1 MQAQLTIEQR
11 LDRIAAG
18 LENLAAALEKNS
30 AALQGLQAAPIV
42 QATAAPVV
50 EQAATVEPVK
60 PESVQAA
67 EPVKNGAESTG
78 KPVEKPSQNV
88 EKAPEAEKTAN
99 SAAAPAAAE
108 KPVAVTARAEALAEE
123 AKKLAPGLQ
132 AKVDIQAAYVAAK
145 KKGYAE
151 PIGAPIVGACKAL
164 GFNRFSE
171 VPDDRMPDLVTAV
184 RELLTNAVGSLEG

>member
-1 MQAQLTIEQR
+1 MQTQLTIEQR

-30 AALQGLQAAPIV
+30 AALQGLQTAPAGTA
-42 QATAAPVV
+42 QQQKSAAPV
-50 EQAATVEPVK
+50 EPAK
-60 PESVQAA
+60 PESVQAVELPKNEA
-67 EPVKNGAESTG
+67 ENTG
-78 KPVEKPSQNV
+78 KPVENTAQAP
-88 EKAPEAEKTAN
+88 EKAPEAEKTAP
-99 SAAAPAAAE
+99 AGAAPAAAE
-108 KPVAVTARAEALAEE
+108 KTVSVTARAEALAEE
-123 AKKLAPGLQ
+123 AKKLAPSLQ

-171 VPDDRMPDLVTAV
+171 VPDDRMHDLVTAV

>member
-11 LDRIAAG
+11 LDRIAVG

-30 AALQGLQAAPIV
+30 AALQGLQAAPVV
-42 QATAAPVV
+42 QVSAAPVD
-50 EQAATVEPVK
+50 PVK

-67 EPVKNGAESTG
+67 ELPKNEVENKGN
-78 KPVEKPSQNV
+78 PVENTVQAP
-88 EKAPEAEKTAN
+88 EKAPEAEKTA
-99 SAAAPAAAE
+99 SAGAAPAAAE

>member
-1 MQAQLTIEQR
+1 MQTQLTIEQR

-30 AALQGLQAAPIV
+30 AALQGLQTAPAGTAQQQKSAAP
-42 QATAAPVV
+42 
-50 EQAATVEPVK
+50 VEPVK
-60 PESVQAA
+60 PESVQAV
-67 EPVKNGAESTG
+67 ELPKNEAKNQGN
-78 KPVEKPSQNV
+78 PVENTAQAP
-88 EKAPEAEKTAN
+88 EKAPEAEKTAP
-99 SAAAPAAAE
+99 AGAAPAAAE

-123 AKKLAPGLQ
+123 AKKLAPSLQ